1 MTTQPHRQK
10 SEPAQGLQDYLAAF
24 RRRRTLFILAGGVL
38 LGLSLAVAVLGPAT
52 YKSRATILIEEQ
64 EIPSEL
70 VHSTI
75 TSYADQRIETIK
87 QQVMSRTTLWKVVE
101 QYNLYADLRRTNAA
115 EEVVQRFVKDIAVE
129 VISADVVN
137 KRTQHPTKA
146 TIAFTVAY
154 QSKSPDVAQKI
165 ANELTSLFLGQNLKS
180 RERQAQEATS
190 FLQEEAENLS
200 KHIGEVDEK
209 IAKFKHRASGAL
221 PELMPLNLQLMNQS
235 DRELSDIDQQIRALE
250 ERKNYLEGEL
260 ATIKPNTP
268 IMSVTGE
275 RILDSSER
283 LRSLRAQYAGASA
296 NMSPDH
302 PDIRKMKQ
310 EIEALEKDT
319 GQPPEVE
326 EASKQLID
334 ARASLATA
342 SERLGSEH
350 PDVIQARRTIEAL
363 EREVQQLGSVPP
375 RKPMLRP
382 ENPSYIN
389 LQAQL
394 NSATSSLKSLQK
406 TREAV
411 KRRFQDYAARLEKT
425 PEMEPDYHSLTRD
438 RDTSGQKY
446 QDIRSR
452 LLEAKVSEGLEVQR
466 KGERFSLIDP
476 PRLPE
481 TPDKPNRPAIMI
493 LGFILA
499 LAGGIGSG
507 AAAEALDNS
516 IRTPEQLARLT
527 QSFPLAV
534 IPFMPN
540 ERDLSRAVK
549 RRLLIRGAGVGA
561 LVTIIALLHVFVMP
575 LDELWFAALRR
586 FWVEWVLSI
595 FEG

>member
-1 MTTQPHRQK
+1 MATQLRSQE
-10 SEPAQGLQDYLAAF
+10 SEPVQGLRDYVAMF
-24 RRRRTLFILAGGVL
+24 HRRRTLIVLAGGVL
-38 LGLSLAVAVLGPAT
+38 LGLSLAAAFLWPAT
-52 YKSRATILIEEQ
+52 YKSMATILIEEQ

-101 QYNLYADLRRTNAA
+101 QYNLYPDLRRTNPA
-115 EEVVQRFVKDIAVE
+115 EEVVKRFTKDIAVE
-129 VISADVVN
+129 VISADVVD

-154 QSKSPDVAQKI
+154 QSNSPDLAQKV

-190 FLQEEAENLS
+190 FLQQEAENLS

-209 IAKFKHRASGAL
+209 IAQFKHRANGAL
-221 PELMPLNLQLMNQS
+221 PELMPLNLQLMSQS
-235 DRELSDIDQQIRALE
+235 DRELMDIDQQIRTLE

-283 LRSLRAQYAGASA
+283 LRALRAEYAGASA
-296 NMSPDH
+296 NRSPDH
-302 PDIRKMKQ
+302 PDILKMKQ
-310 EIEALEKDT
+310 EIEALEKET
-319 GQPPEVE
+319 GQSPEIE
-326 EASKQLID
+326 EASKQLIE
-334 ARASLATA
+334 ARATLATV
-342 SERLGSEH
+342 SERLGKDH
-350 PDVIQARRTIEAL
+350 PDVVQARRTIAAL
-363 EREVQQLGSVPP
+363 EREVRQLGSVPL
-375 RKPMLRP
+375 RRPMGRP
-382 ENPSYIN
+382 ENPAFIN

-394 NSATSSLKSLQK
+394 NSATSSLNALRA
-406 TREAV
+406 TRTAV
-411 KRRFQDYAARLEKT
+411 KQRLQDYAARLERT
-425 PEMEPDYHSLTRD
+425 PEMEPDYLFLTRD

-476 PRLPE
+476 PSLPE
-481 TPDKPNRPAIMI
+481 KPDKPNRPAIVL

-507 AAAEALDNS
+507 AAAESFDHS
-516 IRTPEQLARLT
+516 IRTPEQLAQLT
-527 QSFPLAV
+527 QLFPLAV

-540 ERDLSRAVK
+540 EQDLSRAVRR
-549 RRLLIRGAGVGA
+549 RRLLKGAGVGA
-561 LVTIIALLHVFVMP
+561 IVTILALLHVFVVP
-575 LDELWFAALRR
+575 LDVLWFAALRR
-586 FWVEWVLSI
+586 FGVE
-595 FEG
+595 

>member
-1 MTTQPHRQK
+1 M
-10 SEPAQGLQDYLAAF
+10 F
-24 RRRRTLFILAGGVL
+24 RRRRTLIVLVGGVL
-38 LGLSLAVAVLGPAT
+38 LGLSLAAAFLLPPV
-52 YKSRATILIEEQ
+52 YKSMATILIEEQ

-101 QYNLYADLRRTNAA
+101 QFKLYPDLRRTNST
-115 EEVVQRFVKDIAVE
+115 EEIVRRFAKDIAVE

-137 KRTQHPTKA
+137 KHTQSPMKA
-146 TIAFTVAY
+146 TIAFTVEY
-154 QSKSPDVAQKI
+154 QSNSPDLAQKV
-165 ANELTSLFLGQNLKS
+165 ANELTSLFLGENLKS

-190 FLQEEAENLS
+190 FLQQEAENLS
-200 KHIGEVDEK
+200 KHIGEVDDK
-209 IAKFKHRASGAL
+209 IAQFKHRASGAL
-221 PELMPLNLQLMNQS
+221 PELMPLNLQLMSQS
-235 DRELSDIDQQIRALE
+235 DRELMDIDQQIRIIE

-275 RILDSSER
+275 RILDSNER
-283 LRSLRAQYAGASA
+283 LRSLRAEYAGASA
-296 NMSPDH
+296 NRSSDH
-302 PDIRKMKQ
+302 PDILKMKQ
-310 EIEALEKDT
+310 EIEALEKET

-326 EASKQLID
+326 EATKRLID
-334 ARASLATA
+334 AQATLATA
-342 SERLGSEH
+342 SKRLGSEH

-363 EREVQQLGSVPP
+363 EQEIRQLGFAPL

-382 ENPSYIN
+382 ENPAYIN

-394 NSATSSLKSLQK
+394 NSATSSLIALQA
-406 TREAV
+406 TRTAV
-411 KRRFQDYAARLEKT
+411 KRRLQDYATRIERT
-425 PEMEPDYHSLTRD
+425 PAMEPDYHHLTRD

-476 PRLPE
+476 PSLPE
-481 TPDKPNRPAIMI
+481 KPDKPNRFVIVLI
-493 LGFILA
+493 GFLLA
-499 LAGGIGSG
+499 VGGGFGSG
-507 AAAEALDNS
+507 AVAESLDHS

-527 QSFPLAV
+527 LLPPLGV

-540 ERDLSRAVK
+540 ERDLSRVVK
-549 RRLLIRGAGVGA
+549 RRRLLKGAGVGA
-561 LVTIIALLHVFVMP
+561 LAMVLALLHVFVMP
-575 LDELWFAALRR
+575 LDVLWFTALRR
-586 FWVEWVLSI
+586 FGVE
-595 FEG
+595 

>member
-1 MTTQPHRQK
+1 MFH
-10 SEPAQGLQDYLAAF
+10 
-24 RRRRTLFILAGGVL
+24 RRRTLVVLAGGVL
-38 LGLSLAVAVLGPAT
+38 LGLSLAAAFLWPAT
-52 YKSRATILIEEQ
+52 YKSMATILIEEQ

-101 QYNLYADLRRTNAA
+101 QYNLYPDLRRTNPA
-115 EEVVQRFVKDIAVE
+115 EEVVRRFIKDIEVE
-129 VISADVVN
+129 VISADVVD

-154 QSKSPDVAQKI
+154 QSTSPDLAQKV

-190 FLQEEAENLS
+190 FLQQEAENLS

-209 IAKFKHRASGAL
+209 IAEFKHRASGAL
-221 PELMPLNLQLMNQS
+221 PELMPLNLQLMSQS
-235 DRELSDIDQQIRALE
+235 DRELMDIDQQIRTLE

-275 RILDSSER
+275 RILDSAER
-283 LRSLRAQYAGASA
+283 LRALHAEYAGASA
-296 NMSPDH
+296 NRSPEH
-302 PDIRKMKQ
+302 PDILKLKE
-310 EIEALEKDT
+310 EIAALEKET
-319 GQPPEVE
+319 GQRPGIEEVT
-326 EASKQLID
+326 KQLIN
-334 ARASLATA
+334 ARATLATA
-342 SERLGSEH
+342 LKRLGSEH
-350 PDVIQARRTIEAL
+350 PDVVQARRTIQTL
-363 EREVQQLGSVPP
+363 EQEIRQLGSAPL
-375 RKPMLRP
+375 RKPILRP
-382 ENPSYIN
+382 ENPAYIN

-394 NSATSSLKSLQK
+394 NSATSSLGALRA
-406 TREAV
+406 TRAAV
-411 KRRFQDYAARLEKT
+411 KQRLQDYAARLERT
-425 PEMEPDYHSLTRD
+425 PEMEPDYLFLTRD

-476 PRLPE
+476 PSLPE
-481 TPDKPNRPAIMI
+481 KPSKPNRLAIVL

-499 LAGGIGSG
+499 VGGGVGTG
-507 AAAEALDNS
+507 AVAESLDHS
-516 IRTPEQLARLT
+516 IRTPEQLSRLT
-527 QSFPLAV
+527 QLFPLAV

-540 ERDLSRAVK
+540 EQDLSRAIQ
-549 RRLLIRGAGVGA
+549 RRHLLRGAGVGA
-561 LVTIIALLHVFVMP
+561 LMTILALLHVFVMP
-575 LDELWFAALRR
+575 LDVLWYAALRR
-586 FWVEWVLSI
+586 FGLE
-595 FEG
+595 

>member
-1 MTTQPHRQK
+1 MSTTTQLHSQE
-10 SEPAQGLQDYLAAF
+10 SEPVQSLQAYVAIF
-24 RRRRTLFILAGGVL
+24 HRRRTLIVLAGGIL
-38 LGLSLAVAVLGPAT
+38 LGLSLAAAFLWPAT
-52 YKSRATILIEEQ
+52 YKSMATILIEEQ

-101 QYNLYADLRRTNAA
+101 QYNLYPDLRRTNSA
-115 EEVVQRFVKDIAVE
+115 EEVVKQFTKDIAVE
-129 VISADVVN
+129 VISADVVD

-154 QSKSPDVAQKI
+154 QSNSPDLAQKV

-190 FLQEEAENLS
+190 FLQQEAENLS

-209 IAKFKHRASGAL
+209 IATFKHRASGAL
-221 PELMPLNLQLMNQS
+221 PELMPLNLQLMSQS
-235 DRELSDIDQQIRALE
+235 DRELMDIDQQIRTLE

-275 RILDSSER
+275 RILDSAER
-283 LRSLRAQYAGASA
+283 LRSLRAEYAGASA
-296 NMSPDH
+296 NRSPDH
-302 PDIRKMKQ
+302 PDIMKMKQ
-310 EIEALEKDT
+310 EIEALEKET
-319 GQPPEVE
+319 GLPPEIE
-326 EASKQLID
+326 EATKQLID
-334 ARASLATA
+334 ARAAMATV
-342 SERLGSEH
+342 SKRLGKDH
-350 PDVIQARRTIEAL
+350 PDVVQARRTIEAL
-363 EREVQQLGSVPP
+363 EQEVRQLETVPL
-375 RKPMLRP
+375 RRPMLRP

-394 NSATSSLKSLQK
+394 NSATSSLNALRA
-406 TREAV
+406 TRTAV
-411 KRRFQDYAARLEKT
+411 KRRLQDYAARLERT
-425 PEMEPDYHSLTRD
+425 PEMEPDYLFLTRD

-476 PRLPE
+476 PSLPE
-481 TPDKPNRPAIMI
+481 KPEKPNRPAIVL

-507 AAAEALDNS
+507 AAAESLDHS
-516 IRTPEQLARLT
+516 IRTPEQLMRLT
-527 QSFPLAV
+527 QLSPLAV

-540 ERDLSRAVK
+540 EQDLSRAVK
-549 RRLLIRGAGVGA
+549 RRRLLKGAGVGA
-561 LVTIIALLHVFVMP
+561 LVAILALLHMFVMP
-575 LDELWFAALRR
+575 LDVLWFAALRR
-586 FWVEWVLSI
+586 FGVE
-595 FEG
+595 

>member
-1 MTTQPHRQK
+1 MVSQLHSQE
-10 SEPAQGLQDYLAAF
+10 SEPVQSLQAYVAIF
-24 RRRRTLFILAGGVL
+24 HRRRTLIVLAGGVL
-38 LGLSLAVAVLGPAT
+38 LGLSLAAAFLWPAT
-52 YKSRATILIEEQ
+52 YKSMATILIEEQ

-101 QYNLYADLRRTNAA
+101 QYNLYPDLRRTNPA
-115 EEVVQRFVKDIAVE
+115 EEVVKRFTKEIEVE
-129 VISADVVN
+129 VISADVVD

-154 QSKSPDVAQKI
+154 QSNSPELAQQV

-190 FLQEEAENLS
+190 FLQQEAENLS
-200 KHIGEVDEK
+200 THIGEVDEK
-209 IAKFKHRASGAL
+209 IATFKHRASGAL
-221 PELMPLNLQLMNQS
+221 PELMPLNLQLMSQS
-235 DRELSDIDQQIRALE
+235 DRELLDIDQQIRTLE

-275 RILDSSER
+275 RILDSAER
-283 LRSLRAQYAGASA
+283 LRALHAEYAGASA
-296 NMSPDH
+296 NQSPEH
-302 PDIRKMKQ
+302 PDILKMKQ
-310 EIEALEKDT
+310 EIEALEKET
-319 GQPPEVE
+319 GQRPEIE

-334 ARASLATA
+334 ARATLAA
-342 SERLGSEH
+342 SSKRLGSDH
-350 PDVIQARRTIEAL
+350 PDVVQARRTIKAL
-363 EREVQQLGSVPP
+363 EQQVRQLGSAPL

-382 ENPSYIN
+382 ENPAYIN

-394 NSATSSLKSLQK
+394 NSATSSLDALRA
-406 TREAV
+406 TRTAV
-411 KRRFQDYAARLEKT
+411 KLRLQDYAGRLERT
-425 PEMEPDYHSLTRD
+425 PEMEPDYLFLTRD

-476 PRLPE
+476 PSLPE
-481 TPDKPNRPAIMI
+481 KPDKPNRLAIVL

-507 AAAEALDNS
+507 AAAESLDHS
-516 IRTPEQLARLT
+516 IRTPEQLAQLT
-527 QSFPLAV
+527 QLSPLAV

-540 ERDLSRAVK
+540 EEDLSRAVTR
-549 RRLLIRGAGVGA
+549 RRLLKGAGVGT
-561 LVTIIALLHVFVMP
+561 LVTILALLHLFVMP
-575 LDELWFAALRR
+575 LDVLWFAALRR
-586 FWVEWVLSI
+586 FGIE
-595 FEG
+595 